1 VSSHCLAELT
11 FSPGF
16 GSAPGVFVSE
26 FRPVAVLVLREAWF
40 DCLSRGFRA
49 FRIGGSGGSVRP
61 DVPDGNRMFGIR
73 GSVK

>member
-1 VSSHCLAELT
+1 
-11 FSPGF
+11 
-16 GSAPGVFVSE
+16 VSE